1 MHMHEPHVLL
11 LWLRMMIAN
20 LSSAAVRMV
29 MMSLKHSREDAC
41 AYEPHVLLCWLRMM
55 IVNLSSAAMRTV
67 HDDSH

>member
-1 MHMHEPHVLL
+1 
-11 LWLRMMIAN
+11 
-20 LSSAAVRMV
+20 VRMV

-55 IVNLSSAAMRTV
+55 IVNLSSAAVRTV